1 MTSLTRGLN
10 GHSRRSLKPSVV
22 NKVMSLR
29 KQGMTCDQIAE
40 VTGVGSST
48 VARYTSDWFQANVQK
63 RNLKPRGSKRSSER
77 EQQRRAKIAQRVEKK
92 IQVATQKPHKQD
104 GLQPLAPEVIRYIQ
118 SIYESHRTASGNPI
132 GNFLIRI
139 GKALGGNHPV

>member
-1 MTSLTRGLN
+1 MTSPTLGLN
-10 GHSRRSLKPSVV
+10 HNKRHSLKPAVK
-22 NKVMSLR
+22 NKVVSLR
-29 KQGMTCDQIAE
+29 KQGMTCEEIAKI
-40 VTGVGSST
+40 TGVGRST
-48 VARYTSDWFQANVQK
+48 IARYTSEWYQKHANQSNVKRGRRKSAPKVAAVQ
-63 RNLKPRGSKRSSER
+63 RP
-77 EQQRRAKIAQRVEKK
+77 
-92 IQVATQKPHKQD
+92 QKQE